1 MEQPDSPRIVYNRLF
16 TSHDLRDDPVREK
29 LGWRARYWAH
39 ICIYPRTSRY
49 WHINNEDVA
58 DRNMYTWL
66 VTSTGTSG
74 ESCGTPSGL
83 FPIVMCI
90 QTTNI
95 LNDRN
100 DRFHLF
106 YPPARWGPL
115 DSNKGATSSPPSP
128 STFTF
133 FLLLHLLLSASSFC
147 QLIVTLGIR
156 RPRALDA
163 VGHAWTRTH
172 ARENAR

>member
-1 MEQPDSPRIVYNRLF
+1 MRHTLRVISN
-16 TSHDLRDDPVREK
+16 SH
-29 LGWRARYWAH
+29 
-39 ICIYPRTSRY
+39 
-49 WHINNEDVA
+49 
-58 DRNMYTWL
+58 
-66 VTSTGTSG
+66 
-74 ESCGTPSGL
+74 
-83 FPIVMCI
+83 VMCI

-115 DSNKGATSSPPSP
+115 DSNKGATSSLPSP

-147 QLIVTLGIR
+147 QLAVTVGTNGPEPDRRMQLGTPGPVRVDLTYMPIKQTLWPYITQQFCGQMTR
-156 RPRALDA
+156 LY
-163 VGHAWTRTH
+163 VGWASVRSKDKYIHFFK
-172 ARENAR
+172 